1 MKRMIMMATL
11 LAMLVGTASVAVAAE
26 LTATGSW
33 YIAGIW
39 SDGESFNDRTA
50 ESDFDVFQRLRTSFD
65 FTANENLKGVLQ
77 IEIGTSQWGS
87 GFAALGADQRN
98 IEIKSAYINWVWP
111 NTDVSITAGVLP
123 LALPKGKAGNAVLD
137 ADVAALVVSAP
148 LTDNVSLLAGWARPY
163 SHLNDSDDYNT
174 SLDILFGAVPLSF
187 DGVSATPYFAY
198 MYSGDKTGKSA
209 GAAAFNNMMI
219 TNSTKFDVSGQND
232 VTAWWGGLTF
242 SMTMF
247 DPITVDASFV
257 YGSADP
263 SVSEGTRSGWLA
275 DLAVAYTGLD
285 YVTPELFFTYS
296 TGEDGNASKDA
307 DSERLPT
314 ISGDYAFGTTFFSSK
329 GMTSDNGLQNDAANM
344 GYWALG
350 LNLKDISFL
359 EGLKHTI
366 TVMYAQG
373 TNDKDFASDAQ
384 GYTTNALC
392 VYGRTLT
399 EEDSLWELSLVN
411 TYKIYPELT
420 ATLGLGY
427 IAANFD
433 EDVWEKDGLNNY
445 EPEDSARLVLGIEYK
460 F

>member
-1 MKRMIMMATL
+1 MKRIVVLAAL
-11 LAMLVGTASVAVAAE
+11 LAMVIGTASMASAAD

-39 SDGESFNDRTA
+39 HDGESYNDRTS
-50 ESDFDVFQRLRTSFD
+50 ESDFDVYQRLRTSFN

-77 IEIGTSQWGS
+77 LEIGTSQWGS

-123 LALPKGKAGNAVLD
+123 LALPSGAAGSAVLD
-137 ADVAALVVSAP
+137 DDVAALVVSTP
-148 LTDNVSLLAGWARPY
+148 ITENIGLLAGWARPY
-163 SHLNDSDDYNT
+163 SHLNDANDYDT
-174 SLDILFGAVPLSF
+174 ALDVVFAAVPLTF
-187 DGVSATPYFAY
+187 DGISATPYFAY
-198 MYSGDKTGKSA
+198 LYSGDKTAEAA
-209 GAAAFNNMMI
+209 GAAALDNLMI
-219 TNSTKFDVSGQND
+219 ANSTQLATNGENT
-232 VTAWWGGLTF
+232 TAWWGGLAF
-242 SMTMF
+242 NMTMF
-247 DPITVDASFV
+247 DPITLNASFV

-263 SVSEGTRSGWLA
+263 SVSDGTRSGWLA

-314 ISGDYAFGTTFFSSK
+314 ISGDYAFGTTFFSSG
-329 GMTSDNGLQNDAANM
+329 GMVADQGLQNMTAQL

-359 EGLKHTI
+359 EGLTHSFTI
-366 TVMYAQG
+366 MYAQG
-373 TNDKDFASDAQ
+373 TNDKDFAKNFNDTRA
-384 GYTTNALC
+384 TLA

-399 EEDSLWELSLVN
+399 EEDSLWELSMVN
-411 TYKIYPELT
+411 KYKIYDELT
-420 ATLGLGY
+420 ATLGLSY
-427 IAANFD
+427 VAADFD
-433 EDVWEKDGLNNY
+433 EETWEATGVNNIDAT
-445 EPEDSARLVLGIEYK
+445 DSARMVIGIEYK